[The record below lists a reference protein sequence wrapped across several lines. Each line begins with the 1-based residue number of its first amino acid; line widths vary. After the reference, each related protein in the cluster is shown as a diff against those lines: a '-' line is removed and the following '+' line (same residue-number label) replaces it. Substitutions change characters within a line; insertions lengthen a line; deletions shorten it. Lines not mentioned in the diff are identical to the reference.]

1 MSKVYYVNEVRW
13 NSYSFLKEVDYY
25 ELLDLLMLPAN
36 RCLNSYDGVEPRYAA
51 LVRSEAFKEFLNRC
65 QRSKL
70 TNNKPIEKGS
80 SLVMIGSDSAFEYRK
95 LKERLAPLG
104 IEMTVKVI
112 PNETTHILMSA
123 NPKTLKGLD
132 DILISEVTIISDH
145 ALQAAL
151 DRLEQPY
158 LKSEEDTT
166 DNQQNLEAM
175 LLSKNEENIIIAMQ
189 IISSGGLPKSLITP
203 LFIAFKQLK
212 NIETKTLAKKIL
224 QRHLKHPLK
233 ATLRLDYEMTEK
245 RLSENLVKY
254 GRQNPWLDTNLV
266 IALLYQYY
274 GVGYH
279 YIFKHCTDTQ
289 LIDKVLQEHLQDETL
304 DLRDKGIDVL
314 PKQIKN
320 YKQIKFVEV
329 SGNNFKAMPRAI
341 ANMPN
346 ITHLNISNSRF
357 LKITS
362 ALQYFQ
368 HLTNVN
374 LKNVYNRVSIKD
386 IALLEN
392 LKKLTI
398 SKHGLRV
405 EVEDI
410 KWLKGKLPDVE
421 VIIS

>member
-1 MSKVYYVNEVRW
+1 MKKTYYVDEVRW
-13 NSYSFLKEVDYY
+13 AGSAWLKEVDYY
-25 ELLDLLMLPAN
+25 ELLDLLMLPAS
-36 RCLNSYDGVEPRYAA
+36 RCLNSYGGKEPAYAA
-51 LVRSEAFKEFLNRC
+51 MLRAAAFEEFLNRC

-80 SLVMIGSDSAFEYRK
+80 RLVMIGSESAFEYRK
-95 LKERLAPLG
+95 LKERLALLG
-104 IEMTVKVI
+104 IGMTVKVI
-112 PNETTHILMSA
+112 PNETTHVLMSA
-123 NPKTLKGLD
+123 SPKTLKGLD

-158 LKSEEDTT
+158 LKSEEDAT
-166 DNQQNLEAM
+166 DNKQNLEAM
-175 LLSKNEENIIIAMQ
+175 LLSKNEENIIIAIQ
-189 IISSGGLPKSLITP
+189 IINNGGLLDSLITP
-203 LFIAFKQLK
+203 LFIAFKALNDK
-212 NIETKTLAKKIL
+212 ETKTLAKKIL
-224 QRHLKHPLK
+224 KRHLKYPLK

-266 IALLYQYY
+266 IALFYQYY

-279 YIFKHCTDTQ
+279 YIFKYCTDTQ
-289 LIDKVLQEHLQDETL
+289 LIDKVLQAHLQDETL
-304 DLRDKGIDVL
+304 DLKDKGIDVL

-357 LKITS
+357 LKLTS
-362 ALQYFQ
+362 ALKYFQ

-374 LKNVYNRVSIKD
+374 LTNLHNRVSIQD

-398 SKHGLRV
+398 SKHAVR
-405 EVEDI
+405 VEDI

-421 VIIS
+421 VIVS